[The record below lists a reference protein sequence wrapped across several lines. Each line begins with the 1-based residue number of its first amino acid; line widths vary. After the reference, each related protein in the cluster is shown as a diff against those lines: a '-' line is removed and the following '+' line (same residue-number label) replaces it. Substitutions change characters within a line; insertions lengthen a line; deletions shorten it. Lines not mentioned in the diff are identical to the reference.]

1 MNNGKRGHKI
11 TLALLCAAFM
21 LVFSLPMQA
30 DEPEPVVPVR
40 EIVFLLDASNSMND
54 LETNVATQTVS
65 LMAHSLTTDFK
76 MGFVSFDTSVQAI
89 SNIESSAS
97 DVSRVASSTLFKGY
111 SNAGAGL
118 TAALS
123 LFSEGENIPQSVI
136 LLSDGEIIMASDN
149 ATQDAIA
156 AFQSAVAEAVNR
168 DIVVNTIMIGK
179 EGSVANV
186 LTASEKTGG
195 SVYWANG
202 REQILAAAEEI
213 LFTDLGIRQSAVAAG
228 GAQNGRLSITLPD
241 TEMEL
246 GKILLTSDFVL
257 RNVTAA
263 ANAADVRVTTGERYA
278 VVDLRSPAQTGVSI
292 AFDAVGE
299 GNVQAKL
306 IPEYLVRLDAQVDY
320 PSGGAA
326 SSAKEPVLPPTL
338 TVKATGGGNPGA
350 LWKSPVF
357 DSKDIT
363 LEINGKPYP
372 AKIADGCAQ
381 ITYGGDETGSYNVT
395 ADFSAFAGNF
405 LSVVPA
411 EIHSARPVV
420 APPPGIDYRPM
431 IVILLL
437 LALALVLV
445 FMMGKRRTARR
456 RPAQPTGVIP
466 VGNKPAQSRFNG
478 KLNIYVTQTPDD
490 QDMPPQTFSLYRES
504 REKLRLHYVLGKCGI
519 DLQDQGDRDILLRPG
534 QDGAL
539 NITNNS
545 NGTVLKS
552 RELMVKGKSFDV
564 YFEEKVTVT
573 FDNGS
578 EVVLHYKNVKPSERV

>member
-1 MNNGKRGHKI
+1 MRIGRREQTDI
-11 TLALLCAAFM
+11 FLILFVVFILA
-21 LVFSLPMQA
+21 FSLPVQA
-30 DEPEPVVPVR
+30 DKSEPAVAEQ
-40 EIVFLLDASNSMND
+40 EIIFLLDASNSMND
-54 LETNVATQTVS
+54 LETNVAAQTVS

-97 DVSRVASSTLFKGY
+97 DLSRVASSTLFKGY

-123 LFSEGENIPQSVI
+123 LFSEGENIPQSVV

-149 ATQDAIA
+149 ATHEAIA
-156 AFQSAVAEAVNR
+156 EFQSAVAEAVDR
-168 DIVVNTIMIGK
+168 GIVVNTIMIGK

-186 LTASEKTGG
+186 LTASENTGG
-195 SVYWANG
+195 SVHWAND

-228 GAQNGRLSITLPD
+228 GAQNGRLNITLPD
-241 TEMEL
+241 IEMER
-246 GKILLTSDFVL
+246 GKILLTSDFTL

-278 VVDLRSPAQTGVSI
+278 VVDLRSPTQTGVSI

-306 IPEYLVRLDAQVDY
+306 IPEYLVTLDAGVDY
-320 PSGGAA
+320 PPGASV

-338 TVKATGGGNPGA
+338 TVTATGGGNSGA
-350 LWKSPVF
+350 LWQSPVF
-357 DSKDIT
+357 DGKDIT

-372 AKIADGCAQ
+372 AKIANGCAQ
-381 ITYGGDETGSYNVT
+381 VIYDGDETGAYNVT

-411 EIHSARPVV
+411 KIHSARPVV

-445 FMMGKRRTARR
+445 FMMGKRRTTRR
-456 RPAQPTGVIP
+456 RPAEPTGVIP
-466 VGNKPAQSRFNG
+466 VGKKPAGERFCG

-504 REKLRLHYVLGKCGI
+504 REKLGLHYVLGKCGI
-519 DLQDQGDRDILLRPG
+519 DLQDQGDKDILLRPG
-534 QDGAL
+534 RDGAL

-545 NGTVLKS
+545 NSTVLKS

-564 YFEEKVTVT
+564 YFEEKVTVI

>member
-30 DEPEPVVPVR
+30 DEPEPAVPVR

-54 LETNVATQTVS
+54 LETNVAAQTVS

-89 SNIESSAS
+89 SNIESSAF
-97 DVSRVASSTLFKGY
+97 DLSRVASSTLFKGY

-123 LFSEGENIPQSVI
+123 LFSEGENIPQSVV

-149 ATQDAIA
+149 ATQEAIA
-156 AFQSAVAEAVNR
+156 EFQSAVAEAVNR
-168 DIVVNTIMIGK
+168 DIAVNTIMIGK

-186 LTASEKTGG
+186 LTASENTGG
-195 SVYWANG
+195 SVHWAND

-246 GKILLTSDFVL
+246 GKILLTSDFAL

-278 VVDLRSPAQTGVSI
+278 VVDLRSPTQTGVSI

-306 IPEYLVRLDAQVDY
+306 IPEYRVTLDAQVDY
-320 PSGGAA
+320 PSSGSA
-326 SSAKEPVLPPTL
+326 SSGKEPVLPPTL

-357 DSKDIT
+357 DSKDVT

-411 EIHSARPVV
+411 KIHSARPVV

-431 IVILLL
+431 TVILLL

-466 VGNKPAQSRFNG
+466 VGNKPAQSRFTG

-490 QDMPPQTFSLYRES
+490 QDVAPQTFSLYREN
-504 REKLRLHYVLGKCGI
+504 RDKMRLHYVLGKCGI
-519 DLQDQGDRDILLRPG
+519 DLQDQGDNDILLRPG

-539 NITNNS
+539 NIINNS

-552 RELMVKGKSFDV
+552 RELMVKGRSFDV
-564 YFEEKVTVT
+564 YFEEKVTVI

>member
-1 MNNGKRGHKI
+1 MSKRLQHFLASLILMIAVSAFLCLHAAAQGERSGK
-11 TLALLCAAFM
+11 
-21 LVFSLPMQA
+21 
-30 DEPEPVVPVR
+30 
-40 EIVFLLDASNSMND
+40 EIVFLLDTSNSMNG
-54 LETNVATQTVS
+54 LEANVATQAVV
-65 LMAHSLTTDFK
+65 LMRDCLTSEYRA
-76 MGFVSFDTSVQAI
+76 GFVGFDTEIQSVFGL
-89 SNIESSAS
+89 SGESANFYQT
-97 DVSRVASSTLFKGY
+97 VTGVTFKGY

-118 TAALS
+118 KKALS
-123 LFSEGENIPQSVI
+123 LFSDTQGVARTVV
-136 LLSDGEIIMASDN
+136 LMSDGEIILSTDN
-149 ATQDAIA
+149 ATQEAIA
-156 AFQSAVAEAVNR
+156 EFQSAVAEAVDR
-168 DIVVNTIMIGK
+168 GIVVNTIMIGK

-186 LTASEKTGG
+186 LTASENTGG
-195 SVYWANG
+195 SVHWAND

-246 GKILLTSDFVL
+246 GKILLTSDFAL

-381 ITYGGDETGSYNVT
+381 ITYGGDETGLYNVT

-539 NITNNS
+539 NVTNNS

-564 YFEEKVTVT
+564 YFEEKVTVI

>member
-1 MNNGKRGHKI
+1 MSKRLQHFLASLILMIAVSAFLCLHAAAQGERSGK
-11 TLALLCAAFM
+11 
-21 LVFSLPMQA
+21 
-30 DEPEPVVPVR
+30 
-40 EIVFLLDASNSMND
+40 EIVFLLDTSNSMNG
-54 LETNVATQTVS
+54 LEANVATQAVV
-65 LMAHSLTTDFK
+65 LMRDCLTSEYRA
-76 MGFVSFDTSVQAI
+76 GFVGFDTEIQSVFGL
-89 SNIESSAS
+89 SGESANFYQT
-97 DVSRVASSTLFKGY
+97 VTGVTFKGY

-118 TAALS
+118 KKALS
-123 LFSEGENIPQSVI
+123 LFSDTQGVARTVV
-136 LLSDGEIIMASDN
+136 LVSDGEIILSTDN
-149 ATQDAIA
+149 ATQEAIA
-156 AFQSAVAEAVNR
+156 EFQSAVAEAVDR
-168 DIVVNTIMIGK
+168 GIVVNTIMIGK

-186 LTASEKTGG
+186 LTASENTGG
-195 SVYWANG
+195 SVHWAND

-228 GAQNGRLSITLPD
+228 GAQNGRLNITLPD
-241 TEMEL
+241 IEMERS
-246 GKILLTSDFVL
+246 KILLTSDFTL